1 MKKPVGIEP
10 KHYKGMVGEYK
21 KRTVASCICDREIAL
36 CMNRL
41 VMIYVMRKMPNQW
54 FDDMDNGQL
63 KMVQIVLLSIGCSS
77 LERVYKTSRSREI
90 YSWLDKL

>member
-63 KMVQIVLLSIGCSS
+63 KWFKLSFYLSGVVHLNGSTEPVEVVKYIA
-77 LERVYKTSRSREI
+77 
-90 YSWLDKL
+90 D